1 MIKIRPYAQEDIE
14 SLTELMTDLGSPS
27 SIEEMEERMKLIESR
42 TNYFTFV
49 ATLNEKV
56 VGMIGVRQNFTYTS
70 NKIKTQ
76 ISALVTKKEY
86 QGQGIGK
93 ALITFIEEWTRSNGS
108 DFLYL
113 TSGIKEERF
122 NAHEFYK
129 KNGFE
134 ITGYRF
140 VKRIRL

>member
-1 MIKIRPYAQEDIE
+1 MIQIRQYTSSDLE

-27 SIEEMEERMKLIESR
+27 TIDDMGKRMIQIES
-42 TNYFTFV
+42 NPHYYTFV
-49 ATLNEKV
+49 ATLDDKV
-56 VGMIGVRQNFTYTS
+56 VGMMGARLNMAYTG
-70 NKIKTQ
+70 NRLKTQ

-93 ALITFIEEWTRSNGS
+93 ALISHIEEWARSRGS

-113 TSGIKEERF
+113 TSGIKKERED
-122 NAHEFYK
+122 AHEFYK

-140 VKRIRL
+140 VKRL